1 MPGTIDPSI
10 KGRLVSYIGFLAKL
24 ISYGELIRQ
33 HWPLIL
39 AVYQSVKALYDAF
52 GQQVPGEGTLAL
64 VAATDDELN
73 AEERLASIIDDGSPA
88 VSAPGRFRR
97 IYDFLKETGL
107 LDKLF
112 GGLLGS

>member
-1 MPGTIDPSI
+1 M
-10 KGRLVSYIGFLAKL
+10 SYAGFLAKL
-24 ISYGELIRQ
+24 LSYGELVRQ

-39 AVYQSVKALYDAF
+39 AAYQALKDVYEAF
-52 GQQVPGEGTLAL
+52 GLPVPGEGTLQL

-73 AEERLASIIDDGSPA
+73 AEERLASLIDGDSQA
-88 VSAPGRFRR
+88 VSSPGRFRR

-107 LDKLF
+107 LDKLL

>member
-1 MPGTIDPSI
+1 M
-10 KGRLVSYIGFLAKL
+10 SYASFLAKL

-39 AVYQSVKALYDAF
+39 ALYEAAKRVYVAF
-52 GQQVPGEGTLAL
+52 GQEVPGDGTLQL
-64 VAATDDELN
+64 MSATDDELN
-73 AEERLASIIDDGSPA
+73 AEERLAALIDGDSLA
-88 VSAPGRFRR
+88 VSSPGRFRR
-97 IYDFLKETGL
+97 IFDFLKETGL